1 MIVDTFACGQAYKL
15 GPLWD
20 KIMPELLELVSKGSE
35 LAEGRYPLA
44 GGVENGGATA
54 TVKINTP
61 KDRAEACYESHG
73 RMADIQATLEGDEY
87 LEMVPLHGGEEEK
100 LNDDQRDLV
109 LFTQQPDGT
118 RVHLVPGLFALVMP
132 GEAHMP
138 GVKAGSSQVK
148 KLVVKIPADKLQA
161 PSCIR

>member
-1 MIVDTFACGQAYKL
+1 MIVDAFACAQVYRL
-15 GPLWD
+15 GSLWE
-20 KIMPELLELVSKGSE
+20 KIVPELVELVGRGSE
-35 LAEGRYPLA
+35 LAEGSYLLA

-54 TVKINTP
+54 TVRITATKERT
-61 KDRAEACYESHG
+61 EACYESHG

-100 LNDDQRDLV
+100 LNDGQRDLV
-109 LFTQQPDGT
+109 FFSRQPEGT

-138 GVKAGSSQVK
+138 GLKAGSSQVK

-161 PSCIR
+161 PSCNR